1 MGYAKLG
8 QKGSGIHLRQFS
20 RAFVVSD
27 NEKRLAFVS
36 VDAGMIGHPVKREV
50 RRTTMAF
57 IFPERTPWKFNE
69 FINISL
75 LAFQVIRRLHK
86 TYGNLYNFD
95 NVVLSG
101 THTHGGPG
109 GFLMDVLYDISI
121 LGFVPQT
128 FAALVDGIYLVSL
141 IRYKR
146 FNSIGRNVA
155 KSVSFV
161 GVCEKHW
168 VLCRTRLIL
177 QNIKKNYET
186 EGQGK
191 YLELDKTLFKPRSK
205 ARLSPTGTI
214 SFQSIVRAHETMD
227 SGEIYIG
234 TTTVLDASINRSPT
248 SYLEN
253 PAEER
258 KQYQYNVDKELT
270 LIKFVSDKE
279 GLIGAVSW
287 FAVHPTSMNNSN
299 QLVTS
304 DNVGYASILLETE
317 MNPGAMPGKVFNLKA
332 SANIRTLS

>member
-36 VDAGMIGHPVKREV
+36 VDAGMMGHPVKREV

-57 IFPERTPWKFNE
+57 IFPERIPWKFNE

-146 FNSIGRNVA
+146 FNSISRNLA
-155 KSVSFV
+155 KSVSFI

-168 VLCRTRLIL
+168 VRCRTTLIL
-177 QNIKKNYET
+177 QNIKKFTNT
-186 EGQGK
+186 ERN
-191 YLELDKTLFKPRSK
+191 LLIRNRRPRK
-205 ARLSPTGTI
+205 ILRIRQDLIQAKI
-214 SFQSIVRAHETMD
+214 QS
-227 SGEIYIG
+227 
-234 TTTVLDASINRSPT
+234 
-248 SYLEN
+248 
-253 PAEER
+253 
-258 KQYQYNVDKELT
+258 
-270 LIKFVSDKE
+270 
-279 GLIGAVSW
+279 
-287 FAVHPTSMNNSN
+287 
-299 QLVTS
+299 
-304 DNVGYASILLETE
+304 
-317 MNPGAMPGKVFNLKA
+317 
-332 SANIRTLS
+332 